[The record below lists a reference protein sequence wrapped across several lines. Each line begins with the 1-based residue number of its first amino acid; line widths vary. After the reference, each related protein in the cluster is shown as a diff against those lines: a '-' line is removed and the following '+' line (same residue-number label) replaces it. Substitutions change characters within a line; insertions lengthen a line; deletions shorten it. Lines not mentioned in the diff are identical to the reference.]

1 MGFWCH
7 RFSFQQAIVCHWKQP
22 THTPVRVQPNIEYI
36 TSPIRSMDWIH
47 IETIDSHFRF
57 LSRLRAYCS
66 LSVAVYPVL
75 TLTRAGAPFELADLL
90 NKHKDLRCF
99 RCVLSLPSLGHALC
113 VRLCVCVCVCGT
125 LSFPHSNHFF
135 FFSSSFAFFSP
146 FGWYLLPSLLVGGQ
160 LFRSFVC
167 TFLFVYSTF
176 GCVSGSLSQLIRN
189 YVEETWTMDQKCTL
203 CVRIESTRNLTG
215 HSKMERG
222 RGSER
227 EYIFC

>member
-22 THTPVRVQPNIEYI
+22 THTHSHTPVRVQPNIEYI

-135 FFSSSFAFFSP
+135 FLLLSPSSLRSVDIYYLLCLSAVSCFVVSYARSSSSIQRLVAFLVH
-146 FGWYLLPSLLVGGQ
+146 YL
-160 LFRSFVC
+160 
-167 TFLFVYSTF
+167 
-176 GCVSGSLSQLIRN
+176 N
-189 YVEETWTMDQKCTL
+189 
-203 CVRIESTRNLTG
+203 
-215 HSKMERG
+215 
-222 RGSER
+222 
-227 EYIFC
+227 